1 MSIKSLV
8 LVRLPDKLDYFT
20 GEKDLNLAGGEVCAI
35 QEDGTFKVLPM
46 DAETMPVQF
55 DGSAEGPALV
65 TLKYEDQELIFQI
78 YIREPVIKKFFCQ
91 DSSGKERIFRRR
103 KTVFGRS

>member
-1 MSIKSLV
+1 MCHGVTKPNRIYMIKFLFLHIICLNLKERGNNMSIKSLV

-46 DAETMPVQF
+46 DAETMSVQF
-55 DGSAEGPALV
+55 DSLEEEGLH
-65 TLKYEDQELIFQI
+65 I
-78 YIREPVIKKFFCQ
+78 
-91 DSSGKERIFRRR
+91 GKA
-103 KTVFGRS
+103 